1 MTFDSVLDENEK
13 NIQDLGDSTT
23 VIFAWDTCVYTAN
36 QGPGPEPDLYPGGGG
51 GNDDGNGGVDVGQG
65 GGESEG
71 VGEAG

>member
-1 MTFDSVLDENEK
+1 MKTRK
-13 NIQDLGDSTT
+13 TPKTWATPQPT
-23 VIFAWDTCVYTAN
+23 VIFAWDTCVYTPN
-36 QGPGPEPDLYPGGGG
+36 QGPEPEPDLYPGGGG